1 MRDAL
6 LPCINGLALVST
18 RAEASNA
25 LAKQLGVTAFLVL
38 VPDPE
43 TGSLRP
49 ALGFPQT
56 LPGGPTWTSLL
67 RQCTTPGDVA
77 GEVAYPDRASVASVV
92 GIIDPSKA
100 VALFIGGVPNISPR
114 ALLADFPFLVPLLTA
129 ELQVATA
136 QHRAEAASNAEIR
149 AAKLS
154 LALEDS
160 RAQLSGRTT
169 ELQRSLAEA
178 AMLNEELKKLT
189 ATLEERVSQEVK
201 ERLSAEELLRQA
213 QKMEAIGQLTGGV
226 AHDFNNLLTVIL
238 GGIDS
243 IKRTLPDSR
252 EFARAH
258 RSCDM
263 ALIAVRQAT
272 TLTSRLLAFARRQP
286 LDPKPLDFNR
296 LIADISELLR
306 RTLGEAISLEFI
318 AGGGLWWAE
327 ADASELER
335 AVVNLAVN
343 ARDAMPSGG
352 SLTIETSNVSLDDDY
367 VSALAEP
374 VKSGQYVMIAVSDTG
389 IGMDQITVDRAFEP
403 FFTTKEVG
411 RGTGLGLS
419 QVYGF
424 IRQSSG
430 HIRIYSE
437 PGHGTTVKM
446 YLPRTTKAYDA
457 NIRESILFA
466 ELPAGNET
474 ILVVEDHENLRHY
487 TTTTLAEL
495 GYTILEAASG
505 PAALRVLEDAQEID
519 LLFTDV
525 VLPGGMT
532 GRELADHARVRRPDL
547 RVLFTTGYTKNAI
560 VHNGRLDAGVDLL
573 GKPFTRDSLAKK
585 IRDVL
590 SRT

>member
-1 MRDAL
+1 M
-6 LPCINGLALVST
+6 
-18 RAEASNA
+18 
-25 LAKQLGVTAFLVL
+25 
-38 VPDPE
+38 
-43 TGSLRP
+43 
-49 ALGFPQT
+49 
-56 LPGGPTWTSLL
+56 
-67 RQCTTPGDVA
+67 
-77 GEVAYPDRASVASVV
+77 
-92 GIIDPSKA
+92 
-100 VALFIGGVPNISPR
+100 
-114 ALLADFPFLVPLLTA
+114 
-129 ELQVATA
+129 
-136 QHRAEAASNAEIR
+136 AEAA
-149 AAKLS
+149 
-154 LALEDS
+154 ALND
-160 RAQLSGRTT
+160 Q
-169 ELQRSLAEA
+169 
-178 AMLNEELKKLT
+178 LKKLT

-201 ERLSAEELLRQA
+201 ERLNAEELLRQA

-296 LIADISELLR
+296 LVADISELLR

-343 ARDAMPSGG
+343 ARDAMPDGG
-352 SLTIETSNVSLDDDY
+352 SLTIETANVSLDDNY
-367 VSALAEP
+367 ISALAEP
-374 VKSGQYVMIAVSDTG
+374 VKPGQYVMIAVSDTG

-446 YLPRTTKAYDA
+446 YLPRTTKPHDA
-457 NIRESILFA
+457 KIPESILFA
-466 ELPAGNET
+466 ELPTGNET

-505 PAALRVLEDAQEID
+505 SAALRVLEDAQVID

-525 VLPGGMT
+525 VLPGGMN
-532 GRELADHARVRRPDL
+532 GRELADHARVRRPGL

>member
-1 MRDAL
+1 
-6 LPCINGLALVST
+6 LAFVST
-18 RAEASNA
+18 RAEASKA
-25 LAKQLGVTAFLVL
+25 LAGRLGITAFLVL

-43 TGSLRP
+43 TELLRP

-56 LPGGPTWTSLL
+56 LPGGPTWIALLHQCATSEDIA
-67 RQCTTPGDVA
+67 GD
-77 GEVAYPDRASVASVV
+77 VAYPDRAGLMSVV
-92 GIIDPSKA
+92 GMVDGSKA
-100 VALFIGGVPNISPR
+100 VVLFIGGQPVVTPR
-114 ALLADFPFLVPLLTA
+114 ALLDDFPFLMPLLTA

-136 QHRAEAASNAEIR
+136 QHRAEAARNAEIR
-149 AAKLS
+149 TGKLS
-154 LALEDS
+154 LALEES
-160 RAQLSGRTT
+160 RAQLSARTT

-178 AMLNEELKKLT
+178 AVLNDELKELM
-189 ATLEERVSQEVK
+189 ATLETRVSEEVK
-201 ERLSAEELLRQA
+201 ERISAEERLRQG

-252 EFARAH
+252 DFARAH

-272 TLTSRLLAFARRQP
+272 TLTSRLLAFGRRQP
-286 LDPKPLDFNR
+286 LDPQPLEFNR
-296 LIADISELLR
+296 LVADISELLR
-306 RTLGEAISLEFI
+306 RTIREVISLEVV

-327 ADASELER
+327 VDASELER
-335 AVVNLAVN
+335 AIVNLAVN

-352 SLTIETSNVSLDDDY
+352 RLTIETANVSLDDDY
-367 VSALAEP
+367 VAALAEP
-374 VKSGQYVMIAVSDTG
+374 VKPGQYVMIAVSDTG
-389 IGMDQITVDRAFEP
+389 VGMDRSTVDRAFEP

-437 PGHGTTVKM
+437 PHHGTTIKM
-446 YLPRTTKAYDA
+446 YFPRTYKLHEATIKG
-457 NIRESILFA
+457 SILFA
-466 ELPAGNET
+466 DLPTGSET
-474 ILVVEDHENLRHY
+474 ILVVEDHEHLRHY
-487 TTTTLAEL
+487 TTTTLTGL
-495 GYTILEAASG
+495 GYTILEADSG
-505 PAALRVLEDAQEID
+505 PTALRVLEDPQEIN

-532 GRELADHARVRRPDL
+532 GRELAYQARVRRPGL
-547 RVLFTTGYTKNAI
+547 KVLFTTGYTKNAI

-573 GKPFTRDSLAKK
+573 GKPFTRHALAKK
-585 IRDVL
+585 IRGVL
-590 SRT
+590 ART